1 MKNAMWF
8 MKKYLRPHWP
18 KLILVF
24 VLGIIVSVIPVASVQ
39 LIKPVLDNVFVG
51 KDVHTLKLVA
61 IGVVLL
67 FTISGISKYI
77 HFTMQRGIGELAL
90 MHLRN
95 DLYSHII
102 KLPVKYH
109 SKYHSG
115 VLMTRIV
122 NDGQKIPQGM
132 MLSFDFLREPI
143 TFIGFLLSAFYA
155 SWKLTAIILVV
166 APIVVFVIAKVGTTV
181 KRYTHRNLTQYGI
194 LGTSL
199 NETFGGIRI
208 IKSFSIETLMK
219 ARFIN
224 VNRELYRVLF
234 KTYRVEE
241 LSTPLVEFIGS
252 LIMSVVIFIGGMW
265 VIKGQVTPGE
275 FMTVFVSLG
284 LAQGPVKKINSSNLQ
299 LQAAI
304 AAIERI
310 RELLD
315 LPVERTRHGVHLE
328 GIKDSIKFK
337 NISFKYPEEEGYAI
351 KNIDLEVKKGEIV
364 AIVGSSG
371 SGKTTMVNLLT
382 RMYDVEEG
390 DIFIDG
396 VNIKDFSL
404 NSLRDNIAVVSQDTF
419 LFNDTIRMNIMTGN
433 RRASEDEVLSAASSA
448 YADNFIKK
456 LPNGLNEML
465 GEKGLRLSGGEKQRL
480 TIARAIIK
488 KAPILVLD
496 EATSALDSE
505 SEVEVQKAI
514 TKLMEGKTTIVI
526 AHRLSTIKNA
536 GRIIVLDKGSIV
548 EQGSHSELLSKDGA
562 YKKFYQ
568 KQFEENA

>member
-1 MKNAMWF
+1 MNNVLWF
-8 MKKYLRPHWP
+8 MRKYLRPHWP
-18 KLILVF
+18 KLVLVF
-24 VLGIIVSVIPVASVQ
+24 VLGIVVSVIPIASVQ
-39 LIKPVLDNVFVG
+39 FIKPVLDDVFVG
-51 KDVHTLKLVA
+51 KNVAMLKLVA
-61 IGVVLL
+61 ISVIVLYL
-67 FTISGISKYI
+67 ISGISKYI

-95 DLYSHII
+95 DLYTHII
-102 KLPVKYH
+102 KLPVKHH

-115 VLMTRIV
+115 VLLTRIV
-122 NDGQKIPQGM
+122 NDGQRIPEGI

-143 TFIGFLLSAFYA
+143 TFFGFLISAFIA
-155 SWKLTAIILVV
+155 SWKLTVMILIV
-166 APIVVFVIAKVGTTV
+166 APIVIYVIAKVGTTV
-181 KRYTHRNLTQYGI
+181 KRYTHRNLTQYGV

-199 NETFGGIRI
+199 NETFSGIRI
-208 IKSFSIETLMK
+208 IKAFSIETLMK
-219 ARFIN
+219 ARFLN
-224 VNRELYRVLF
+224 VNKELYRIVF
-234 KTYRVEE
+234 KTYKVEE

-284 LAQGPVKKINSSNLQ
+284 LAQGPIKKITSSNLK

-310 RELLD
+310 RD
-315 LPVERTRHGVHLE
+315 IFALPTEKTRQGVHL
-328 GIKDSIKFK
+328 GGFKGSIKFK
-337 NISFKYPEEEGYAI
+337 NISFKYPEEESYAI
-351 KNIDLEVKKGEIV
+351 KNINLEVKKGEIV

-371 SGKTTMVNLLT
+371 SGKTTMINLLT

-390 DIFIDG
+390 SILIDEQDIQT
-396 VNIKDFSL
+396 FSL
-404 NSLRDNIAVVSQDTF
+404 NSLRDNIAVVTQDTF
-419 LFNDTIRMNIMTGN
+419 LFNDTIKMNIMTGN
-433 RRASEDEVLSAASSA
+433 RKASEDEVINAARSA
-448 YADNFIKK
+448 YAEAFINKI
-456 LPNGLNEML
+456 PEGLDAML
-465 GEKGLRLSGGEKQRL
+465 GEKGLRLSGGEKQRI

-488 KAPILVLD
+488 QAPILVLD

-505 SEVEVQKAI
+505 SEQEVQKAI

-536 GRIIVLDKGSIV
+536 QRIVVIDKGSIV
-548 EQGSHSELLSKDGA
+548 EEGTHAELLNKNGA

-568 KQFEENA
+568 KQFEGNE

>member
-1 MKNAMWF
+1 MWF

-39 LIKPVLDNVFVG
+39 LIKPVLDKVFID
-51 KDVHTLKLVA
+51 KDVHILRMVA
-61 IGVVLL
+61 ISVVLL

-77 HFTMQRGIGELAL
+77 HFTMQRGLGELAL

-102 KLPVKYH
+102 RLPVKYH

-115 VLMTRIV
+115 VLMTRVV
-122 NDGQKIPQGM
+122 NDGQKIPEGM

-143 TFIGFLLSAFYA
+143 TFIGFLMSAFYA
-155 SWKLTAIILVV
+155 SWKLTVMILVV
-166 APIVVFVIAKVGTTV
+166 APIVVFVIAKVGATV

-219 ARFIN
+219 SRFIN
-224 VNRELYRVLF
+224 VNKELYRVIF

-265 VIKGQVTPGE
+265 VINKQVSPGE

-284 LAQGPVKKINSSNLQ
+284 LAQGPIKKITSSNLK

-310 RELLD
+310 RELFD
-315 LPVERTRHGVHLE
+315 LPVERTRHGVYLE
-328 GIKDSIKFK
+328 GIKDSIKFR
-337 NISFKYPEEEGYAI
+337 NISFKYPDEENYAV
-351 KNIDLEVKKGEIV
+351 KNVNLEVKKGEIV
-364 AIVGSSG
+364 ALVGSSG

-390 DIFIDG
+390 SILIDG
-396 VNIKDFSL
+396 VDIKDFSL

-419 LFNDTIRMNIMTGN
+419 LFNDTIKMNIMTGN
-433 RRASEDEVLSAASSA
+433 RKASEDEVISAASSA
-448 YADNFIKK
+448 YADNFINN

-496 EATSALDSE
+496 EATSSLDSE

-514 TKLMEGKTTIVI
+514 SRLMEGKTTIVI

-548 EQGSHSELLSKDGA
+548 EQGSHSELLNKNGA

-568 KQFEENA
+568 KQFESNE

>member
-1 MKNAMWF
+1 MWF

>member
-1 MKNAMWF
+1 MWF

-18 KLILVF
+18 KLVLVF
-24 VLGIIVSVIPVASVQ
+24 VLGIIVSVVPVASVQ
-39 LIKPVLDNVFVG
+39 LIKPVLDKVFVG
-51 KDVHTLKLVA
+51 KDIYTLKLVA
-61 IGVVLL
+61 ISVVLL
-67 FTISGISKYI
+67 FTISGINKYV

-102 KLPVKYH
+102 RLPVKYH

-115 VLMTRIV
+115 VLMTRVV
-122 NDGQKIPQGM
+122 NDGQKIPEGM

-143 TFIGFLLSAFYA
+143 TFVGFLMSAFFA
-155 SWKLTAIILVV
+155 SWKLTIMILIV
-166 APIVVFVIAKVGTTV
+166 APIVVFVIAKVGATV

-199 NETFGGIRI
+199 NETFGGIRV
-208 IKSFSIETLMK
+208 IKAFSIETLMK

-224 VNRELYRVLF
+224 INKELYRVIF

-241 LSTPLVEFIGS
+241 LSTPLVEFVGS
-252 LIMSVVIFIGGMW
+252 LIMSVVIFIGGLW

-284 LAQGPVKKINSSNLQ
+284 LAQGPIKKINSSNLK

-310 RELLD
+310 RELFN
-315 LPVERTRHGVHLE
+315 LPVERTRHGVHLG

-337 NISFKYPEEEGYAI
+337 NISFKYPDEENYAV

-364 AIVGSSG
+364 ALVGASG

-382 RMYDVEEG
+382 RIYDVEEG
-390 DIFIDG
+390 NISIDG
-396 VNIKDFSL
+396 VDIKDFSL

-419 LFNDTIRMNIMTGN
+419 LFNDTIKMNIMTGN
-433 RRASEDEVLSAASSA
+433 RKASDDEVVNAARSA
-448 YADNFIKK
+448 YAENFINK

-514 TKLMEGKTTIVI
+514 SRLMEGKTTIVI

-548 EQGSHSELLSKDGA
+548 EQGSHTELLSRNGA

>member
-1 MKNAMWF
+1 MKNALWF
-8 MKKYLRPHWP
+8 MRRYLRPHWP
-18 KLILVF
+18 KLVLVF
-24 VLGIIVSVIPVASVQ
+24 FLGIIVSAIPIASVQ
-39 LIKPVLDNVFVG
+39 FIKPVLDDVFVG
-51 KDVHTLKLVA
+51 KNVAMLKLVA
-61 IGVVLL
+61 ISVVVLYL
-67 FTISGISKYI
+67 ISGISKYI
-77 HFTMQRGIGELAL
+77 HFTLQRGIGELAL

-95 DLYSHII
+95 DLYTHII
-102 KLPVKYH
+102 KLPVKHH

-115 VLMTRIV
+115 VLLTRII
-122 NDGQKIPQGM
+122 NDGQRIPEGI

-143 TFIGFLLSAFYA
+143 TFFGFLISAFIA
-155 SWKLTAIILVV
+155 SWKLTVMILIV
-166 APIVVFVIAKVGTTV
+166 APIVVYVIAKVGTTV
-181 KRYTHRNLTQYGI
+181 KRYTHRNLSQYGV

-199 NETFGGIRI
+199 NETFGGIRV
-208 IKSFSIETLMK
+208 IKAFSIETLMK
-219 ARFIN
+219 ARFLN
-224 VNRELYRVLF
+224 VNKELYRIVF
-234 KTYRVEE
+234 KTYKVEE

-284 LAQGPVKKINSSNLQ
+284 LAQGPIKKITSSNLK

-310 RELLD
+310 RDILA
-315 LPVERTRHGVHLE
+315 LPTEKTRQGVHLGGFKE
-328 GIKDSIKFK
+328 SIQFK
-337 NISFKYPEEEGYAI
+337 NISFKYPEEENYAI

-364 AIVGSSG
+364 GSSG
-371 SGKTTMVNLLT
+371 SGKTTIVNLLT

-390 DIFIDG
+390 SILIDG
-396 VNIKDFSL
+396 QDVQTFSL
-404 NSLRDNIAVVSQDTF
+404 NSLRDNIAVVTQETF

-433 RRASEDEVLSAASSA
+433 RKATDAEVTDAARSA
-448 YADNFIKK
+448 YAESFINKI
-456 LPNGLNEML
+456 PEGLDAML
-465 GEKGLRLSGGEKQRL
+465 GEKGLRLSGGEKQRI

-488 KAPILVLD
+488 QAPILVLD

-505 SEVEVQKAI
+505 SEQEVQKAI

-536 GRIIVLDKGSIV
+536 QRIVVIDKGSIV
-548 EQGSHSELLSKDGA
+548 EEGTHTELLNKNGA

-568 KQFEENA
+568 TQFEGNE

>member
-1 MKNAMWF
+1 MWF
-8 MKKYLRPHWP
+8 MRKYLKPHWP
-18 KLILVF
+18 KLMLVF
-24 VLGIIVSVIPVASVQ
+24 VLGIVVSVIPVASVQ
-39 LIKPVLDNVFVG
+39 LIKPVLDDVFVG
-51 KDVHTLKLVA
+51 KDIATLKLVA

-67 FTISGISKYI
+67 FMISGISKYV

-95 DLYSHII
+95 DLYTHII

-122 NDGQKIPQGM
+122 NDGQKIPEGM

-143 TFIGFLLSAFYA
+143 TFIGFLVSAFFA
-155 SWKLTAIILVV
+155 SWKLTVMILIV
-166 APIVVFVIAKVGTTV
+166 APLVVFVIAKVGATV

-199 NETFGGIRI
+199 NETFSGIRV

-219 ARFIN
+219 ARFLN
-224 VNRELYRVLF
+224 VNKELYRVIF

-241 LSTPLVEFIGS
+241 LSTPLVEFVGS

-284 LAQGPVKKINSSNLQ
+284 LAQGPIKKINSSNLK

-304 AAIERI
+304 AAIERV
-310 RELLD
+310 RELFN
-315 LPVERTRHGVHLE
+315 LPVEKTRHGVHLE
-328 GIKDSIKFK
+328 GIKNSIRFK
-337 NISFKYPEEEGYAI
+337 NISFKYPEEENYAV
-351 KNIDLEVKKGEIV
+351 KNVDMEVKKGEIV
-364 AIVGSSG
+364 ALVGASG
-371 SGKTTMVNLLT
+371 SGKTTIVNLLT
-382 RMYDVEEG
+382 RIYDVEEG
-390 DIFIDG
+390 NILIDG
-396 VNIKDFSL
+396 VDIKDLSL

-419 LFNDTIRMNIMTGN
+419 LFNDTIKMNIMTGN
-433 RRASEDEVLSAASSA
+433 RKASEAEVIDAARSA
-448 YADNFIKK
+448 YAENFINK
-456 LPNGLNEML
+456 LPNGLDEML

-514 TKLMEGKTTIVI
+514 SRLMEGKTTIVI

-548 EQGSHSELLSKDGA
+548 EQGSHSELINRNGA

-568 KQFEENA
+568 KQFEGNE